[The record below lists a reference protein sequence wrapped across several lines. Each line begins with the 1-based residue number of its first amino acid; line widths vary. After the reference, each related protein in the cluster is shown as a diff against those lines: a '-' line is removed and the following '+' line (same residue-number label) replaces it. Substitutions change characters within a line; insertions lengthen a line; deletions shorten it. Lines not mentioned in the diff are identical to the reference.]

1 MGSGSCSTKT
11 PLPGGDIASS
21 IRIRPPTWGGV
32 LGGGGWGEAGESS
45 GVSFFNKVRK
55 GGSSSSFTTGAGG
68 GGRGGGVLAGGGG
81 RGTCWGGWLGPV
93 TILKNKKKKLSD
105 LNYRKK
111 IREKKVLL
119 ILYTLSI

>member
-11 PLPGGDIASS
+11 SLPGSDIASS
-21 IRIRPPTWGGV
+21 ITIRPPTGGGV

-45 GVSFFNKVRK
+45 GVKVRK